1 MARIA
6 FTAPVRHT
14 RWLVTAASVAAMTW
28 PLAAQAQ
35 IAGITDPVGD
45 FLPSFA
51 GASSQIDLDVL
62 SASAYYNPATSLF
75 TLVATMAG
83 PIGSTANAAY
93 IWGVNRGAG
102 VTNAGF
108 VAIGIDGV
116 RFDRTIS
123 LLPAGT
129 GTVGGV
135 GALPAGSVSI
145 SGNTISANIPLSF
158 LPANGF
164 ANPLDYTWNL
174 WPRNNTFSGVPGIS
188 DFAPNN
194 ANFSTSP
201 IPEPATWA
209 LMAGGL
215 ALLGAVARRRS
226 C

>member
-6 FTAPVRHT
+6 FTAPVRHA
-14 RWLVTAASVAAMTW
+14 RWLVTAASVAATTW
-28 PLAAQAQ
+28 PPAAQAQ

-51 GASSQIDLDVL
+51 GASSQTDLDVL

-83 PIGSTANAAY
+83 
-93 IWGVNRGAG
+93 
-102 VTNAGF
+102 
-108 VAIGIDGV
+108 
-116 RFDRTIS
+116 
-123 LLPAGT
+123 
-129 GTVGGV
+129 TVGGV

-145 SGNTISANIPLSF
+145 SGNTVSANIPLSF

-215 ALLGAVARRRS
+215 ALMGVVARRRS
-226 C
+226 R